1 MASGH
6 GRSVGLGAG
15 STRGGAPGSPPRP
28 MEGRVGDGPGGAG
41 ACFIGGFLSVA
52 APTSRQSF
60 RYDGPRPPP
69 SGQTL
74 PESVSEEE
82 DEDEAGE
89 GEEGEENEGSGDDSE
104 EGWDPEKHGG
114 GEGRDDDEDH
124 EMDDLEPEEVQEA
137 VGEEVGEGGGVG
149 AATEAGSQ
157 HVAEGGGSVGV
168 KVGRKPASLAGPR
181 VRKKANKVRE
191 RAYPA
196 TFTGEPL
203 GDGVIAPEFLDED
216 GGSESSKGTGK
227 GTKKPGWQVIMFG
240 PKGADEKRPCKICTD
255 RISWKQSTTTP
266 GERHFASFHTAHM
279 HVWFHRY
286 HTPSIQLPGE
296 TFPRGGYKGV
306 PDGYVE
312 RWPHAK
318 TWPHLAKQ
326 KGKAFG
332 GGQGSG
338 GIERFMTTK
347 LTSVELRQAIA
358 KLVVTCDLPFR
369 IVEAEAFR
377 ELLILLNHNCAQKNF
392 IPSRWTVSRDTVVYA
407 AAALQSAI
415 AEMLA
420 KEGELG
426 CRVSFTIDMWT
437 APNNRAWLV
446 VTGHWVDENFQLRT
460 MVFEFREIHG
470 RHTGKQMARVVEET
484 VVHWGLEGR
493 CLGFTSDNASSNVAA
508 FRWMSEEGG
517 GQCFFNSRMH
527 FRCLAHVIN
536 LAVKAALAVA
546 AIRKLLR
553 ILREMAS
560 WIGFSPQRSGKF
572 LGLQRTLNAQAN
584 PAKPK
589 PALKLVQD
597 SPTRWGSTHDM
608 VERAGVLQEPIT
620 VFFAQTKGLSKA
632 DKAKV
637 DSLRLTDADWETLH
651 AVKTFLSPFA
661 KVSKAAEGPA
671 YPTVAMVLP
680 YYNGLIDAMESRLA
694 KGPSATLKPMIEAAL
709 GLLKKYELMSSNELW
724 IATFLDPS
732 MKAAWFDDP
741 HWETLHPETDRRAR
755 PRPSSG
761 EVIQLVRDRVTEYQ
775 ARAAALAPRP
785 TPLATV
791 TEEEGD
797 AADDDEDAQFL
808 PSRRRLA
815 ARLSA
820 SQEAGRGGMVQ
831 DDEVSRYLSER
842 VRCDVSALEYWRTAT
857 NMQTLRRM
865 ARDYLAIPATSASS
879 ERVFSLGRNLIS
891 WKRHRL
897 ASQRTRAVMILK
909 SWYSSHPGQR
919 IGEGRRAKGVAPPEF
934 AIEGE
939 GEEEDDE
946 EEEEGEEEWEEE
958 HEGVGAGD
966 TAGGEQ
972 AVVASKRK
980 AQGQDCIR
988 LPSDPCGLLG
998 AGLEP
1003 HHPPWLYSDC
1013 PPDPLPSPLPS
1024 SFRDK
1029 GTGARLADSDLP
1041 LILFGLLGAG
1051 VGTTSSTLAFAVHML
1066 TQHPDVSRKLQAEID
1081 RSLFKGLEVL
1091 KYLDMVVKE
1100 TLRLYPAAPIA
1111 ARLPVHA
1118 TTLAGYH
1125 IPANTPVVV
1134 PIFAAHRCPDF
1145 FPRPLSFLPE
1155 RFGQRAAGEKGVGWK
1170 EGGREEEAEGQVGE
1184 GWGEEGAESIK
1195 SEERGEGKEHEEV
1208 LWTAESEAMY
1218 LPFGAGP
1225 RMCIGARFAMM
1236 EIKLCLALLLRV
1248 FDITSVSDTPY
1259 ASRRLNAS
1267 ETDAEERGRKR
1278 GGSEDAEEGSKWGSA
1293 SSKTRVDSSKLP
1305 LESGLNLWPKDGRG
1319 EEGIRQSA
1327 SSKTREDSSK
1337 LPLTLALRGT
1347 AGCSAVLPPAFAG
1360 QEVLVGGRTAHLMV
1374 VWLVRSVGGFHL
1386 PLPAPAPVGWAD
1398 GSAV

>member
-227 GTKKPGWQVIMFG
+227 GSKKPGWQVMMFG

-377 ELLILLNHNCAQKNF
+377 ELLILLNRNCAQKNF

-661 KVSKAAEGPA
+661 KVSKAAEGAA

-724 IATFLDPS
+724 IATFLEPS

-791 TEEEGD
+791 TEEEEGD

-815 ARLSA
+815 AHLSA

-831 DDEVSRYLSER
+831 DDEVSKYLSER

-958 HEGVGAGD
+958 QEGVGAGD

-972 AVVASKRK
+972 AVV
-980 AQGQDCIR
+980 G
-988 LPSDPCGLLG
+988 
-998 AGLEP
+998 
-1003 HHPPWLYSDC
+1003 
-1013 PPDPLPSPLPS
+1013 S
-1024 SFRDK
+1024 S
-1029 GTGARLADSDLP
+1029 S
-1041 LILFGLLGAG
+1041 G
-1051 VGTTSSTLAFAVHML
+1051 V
-1066 TQHPDVSRKLQAEID
+1066 
-1081 RSLFKGLEVL
+1081 
-1091 KYLDMVVKE
+1091 
-1100 TLRLYPAAPIA
+1100 
-1111 ARLPVHA
+1111 
-1118 TTLAGYH
+1118 
-1125 IPANTPVVV
+1125 
-1134 PIFAAHRCPDF
+1134 
-1145 FPRPLSFLPE
+1145 
-1155 RFGQRAAGEKGVGWK
+1155 
-1170 EGGREEEAEGQVGE
+1170 
-1184 GWGEEGAESIK
+1184 
-1195 SEERGEGKEHEEV
+1195 
-1208 LWTAESEAMY
+1208 
-1218 LPFGAGP
+1218 
-1225 RMCIGARFAMM
+1225 
-1236 EIKLCLALLLRV
+1236 
-1248 FDITSVSDTPY
+1248 
-1259 ASRRLNAS
+1259 
-1267 ETDAEERGRKR
+1267 
-1278 GGSEDAEEGSKWGSA
+1278 
-1293 SSKTRVDSSKLP
+1293 
-1305 LESGLNLWPKDGRG
+1305 
-1319 EEGIRQSA
+1319 QS
-1327 SSKTREDSSK
+1327 
-1337 LPLTLALRGT
+1337 
-1347 AGCSAVLPPAFAG
+1347 
-1360 QEVLVGGRTAHLMV
+1360 
-1374 VWLVRSVGGFHL
+1374 
-1386 PLPAPAPVGWAD
+1386 
-1398 GSAV
+1398 